1 MTCYMRLTG
10 DQGID
15 HPESGVGSIPT
26 DTKLIRAG
34 KASGSSSGS
43 VKPIRTGVDRNRT
56 CPPVTAVD
64 RGGLEV
70 WIHMAPYSAVLS
82 GVDRPFSGTS

>member
-1 MTCYMRLTG
+1 MVDKCQTTF
-10 DQGID
+10 
-15 HPESGVGSIPT
+15 
-26 DTKLIRAG
+26 A
-34 KASGSSSGS
+34 
-43 VKPIRTGVDRNRT
+43 PIREVQQVSSLGGADGEARRT
-56 CPPVTAVD
+56 VNPFSMSELVQIQSQAPVTAVD